1 MFRLAMAHHFNFN
14 KIKLVH
20 PVAHFSATS
29 SHHDVPWAIYIVP
42 VSKLRRNVPRN
53 GRSSCRPKTCEYLI
67 RFLLFTQKRLCVVF
81 KTIYKKRFFI
91 IHEDV

>member
-29 SHHDVPWAIYIVP
+29 SHHDV
-42 VSKLRRNVPRN
+42 
-53 GRSSCRPKTCEYLI
+53 
-67 RFLLFTQKRLCVVF
+67 LFTQKRLCVVF